1 VSEAVDELASALAGL
16 AELGLASTG
25 LGATSV
31 AELGLATSDP
41 VTGLALAT
49 SGLRMFSTGAAG
61 LAGSTVSAATW
72 PCARKAKRTAVEILR
87 AFVYKRFL

>member
-1 VSEAVDELASALAGL
+1 MAGSAFAARSVTGASTLVVGLAVFEAVDELATAL

-41 VTGLALAT
+41 VTGLALAS
-49 SGLRMFSTGAAG
+49 SGLRTFSTGAAG
-61 LAGSTVSAATW
+61 LAGSTVSAAT
-72 PCARKAKRTAVEILR
+72 
-87 AFVYKRFL
+87 